1 MTSRQELTRVT
12 RIRLCVISTMW
23 TTLCLVTVANYRVPY
38 LGAALVLA
46 IVLAT
51 FIATR
56 RDTWLPFLGAS
67 AFPGGLLKP
76 TNPRG
81 SLRMTVDVS
90 TNAKRVVYWAAKPRG
105 GSTPGD
111 AYGDHANGGV
121 VDVIDGV
128 ATLTLDC
135 PGSYYIR
142 GAKLDKHV
150 HFREIFDDGII
161 GPVKSAD
168 VVCG

>member
-12 RIRLCVISTMW
+12 WIRMCVISTMW
-23 TTLCLVTVANYRVPY
+23 TTLCLVTAANHRVPY

-90 TNAKRVVYWAAKPRG
+90 TNAKRVVYWAAKPGG

-121 VDVIDGV
+121 VDVVDGV

>member
-1 MTSRQELTRVT
+1 MTSRHELTRVT
-12 RIRLCVISTMW
+12 WIRMCVISTMW
-23 TTLCLVTVANYRVPY
+23 TTLCLVTAANHRVPY

-76 TNPRG
+76 TKPRG

-90 TNAKRVVYWAAKPRG
+90 TNAKRVVYWAAKPGG

-111 AYGDHANGGV
+111 AYGDHDNGGV
-121 VDVIDGV
+121 VDVVNGCRDNDARLPGV
-128 ATLTLDC
+128 VLHS
-135 PGSYYIR
+135 GSEAR
-142 GAKLDKHV
+142 
-150 HFREIFDDGII
+150 
-161 GPVKSAD
+161 
-168 VVCG
+168 